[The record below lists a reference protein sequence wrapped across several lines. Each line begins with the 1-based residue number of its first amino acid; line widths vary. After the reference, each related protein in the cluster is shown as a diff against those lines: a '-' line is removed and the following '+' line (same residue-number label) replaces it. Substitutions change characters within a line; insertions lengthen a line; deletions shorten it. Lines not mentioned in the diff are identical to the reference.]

1 MATSPSYGQDMERR
15 AHGQPDEGVRSVFT
29 AVDVLEC
36 LMRDEEIGVSDIARR
51 LGVAKST
58 AYRLLSTLC
67 ARDLAERNP
76 DTGRYRLGMRLFELG
91 QMASDRFPL
100 RRIALPLL
108 EELRQASGHSV
119 HLAVADG
126 ADVVFV
132 ERLQTIAGIKLMA
145 GAGRR
150 VPLHVTSVG
159 KALAAFDPAVAQARR
174 EAGLQRVT
182 ERSICTTADW
192 DRALADVRRTGI
204 AISVGEGRP
213 RLTSVAAPVRD
224 PHGRSFAAISV
235 VGPSPEFG
243 DFGRASRLVL
253 TAAAKLAHTLSVS
266 GQFPLA

>member
-1 MATSPSYGQDMERR
+1 MNRQDH
-15 AHGQPDEGVRSVFT
+15 AQPPEGGVQSVYT

-36 LMRDEEIGVSDIARR
+36 LMRDEELGVSDVARR

-58 AYRLLSTLC
+58 AHRLLTTLC

-100 RRIALPLL
+100 RRAALPLL
-108 EELRQASGHSV
+108 EELRQASGHTV
-119 HLAVADG
+119 HLGMADG

-132 ERLQTIAGIKLMA
+132 ERLQNLAGIRLMA
-145 GAGRR
+145 DSGRR
-150 VPLHVTSVG
+150 QPVHVTSVG

-174 EAGLQRVT
+174 DAGFPRMT
-182 ERSICTTADW
+182 ERTIATVADW
-192 DRALADVRRTGI
+192 DRTLADVRRNGI
-204 AISVGEGRP
+204 AISIGESRP
-213 RLTSVAAPVRD
+213 QLTSVAAAVRNAR
-224 PHGRSFAAISV
+224 GRAFAAISV

-253 TAAAKLAHTLSVS
+253 TAAAKLAHTLSVA
-266 GQFPLA
+266 QQARNATC